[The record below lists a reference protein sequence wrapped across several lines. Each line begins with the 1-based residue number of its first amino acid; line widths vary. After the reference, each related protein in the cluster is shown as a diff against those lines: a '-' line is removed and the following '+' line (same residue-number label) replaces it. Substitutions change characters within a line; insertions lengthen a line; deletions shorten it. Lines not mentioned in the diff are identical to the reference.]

1 MRHFCKAIILVMI
14 LCSCASK
21 QWVDISD
28 RIEVNSLMQQKFPA
42 LYDRY
47 KSGKLIIC
55 KVEQRTDDKGK
66 IHYRITH
73 KDKYE
78 DSDEILLWQTI
89 FMPLLND

>member
-1 MRHFCKAIILVMI
+1 MNIIFAMI

-21 QWVDISD
+21 QWGNVSD
-28 RIEVNSLMQQKFPA
+28 SIEVNTLMQQKFPA

-55 KVEQRTDDKGK
+55 KVEQRTGDKGK

-78 DSDEILLWQTI
+78 DSDEMLLWQTT
-89 FMPLLND
+89 LLND